1 MKLGDVLT
9 LIIKVIMNDN
19 FNKHIINAEID
30 KIEVYDD
37 YIKIIFNDEEL
48 LPRIINKKG
57 IVKYVR

>member
-9 LIIKVIMNDN
+9 LIIKIIMNDN

-37 YIKIIFNDEEL
+37 YIKIVFNDEEL

>member
-19 FNKHIINAEID
+19 FNKHIINTEID